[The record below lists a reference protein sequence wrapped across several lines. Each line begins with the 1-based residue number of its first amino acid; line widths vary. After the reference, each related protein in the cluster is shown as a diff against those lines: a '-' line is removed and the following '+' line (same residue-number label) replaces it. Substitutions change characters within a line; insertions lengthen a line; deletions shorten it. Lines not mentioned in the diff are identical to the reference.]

1 MQVISQLDNRDK
13 RVHFI
18 EGSRIPV
25 MLSDGWEVIVSHE
38 PTFAGGTPQ
47 EPTTLTDRDLFMI
60 TSRRHNKS
68 MALAHLRDDR
78 VRTIRRKKRDGTI
91 KSRVVTETLWYRDSV
106 GRLESS
112 NVVHV

>member
-1 MQVISQLDNRDK
+1 MQVISQPDNRDK

-18 EGSRIPV
+18 EGSKIPV
-25 MLSDGWEVIVSHE
+25 TLSDGREVIVSHE

-47 EPTTLTDRDLFMI
+47 EPTTLTDRDSFMV
-60 TSRRHNKS
+60 TSRCHNKS
-68 MALAHLRDDR
+68 MVLAHLRDDR
-78 VRTIRRKKRDGTI
+78 VRTVRRKKRDGTI

-112 NVVHV
+112 DVVHV